1 MTVYPKVC
9 KKKSIPP
16 ENIISNQS
24 LYFGDVY
31 RQPKRKR
38 CFSKDKYNI
47 DNDEIN
53 NKSIHEYFPKTT
65 AQEKISNFL
74 FSNKKA
80 NNLNNN
86 KEDESQNNS
95 SFYSTISSNSN
106 SSNDNIKNNSITSNR
121 EKEKEKEKLNIFS
134 PKNNYKNKNI
144 RKSYYQRL
152 LNTNISKLNK
162 EIIKN
167 NTLFIFDWD
176 DTLFFTT
183 HLNPSKNNTFFYES
197 NTEKRLMNA
206 IEFYVSEILNKAL
219 SKGTVLIITNSSDGW
234 VHACAKF
241 YYPNLL
247 PILDKIKIIS
257 ARELYQDVY
266 PAEPI
271 TWKVKTFNDLKKKFN
286 FEKCMVSNI
295 ICIGDDNSEIIAA
308 KKLGESF
315 ENCLVKT
322 IKFRDKPNLTDLIK
336 QIILIN
342 EQILRVYNY
351 PKSLTIQVDKK
362 KNPNK

>member
-1 MTVYPKVC
+1 MGNFFYGNQSSDINPV
-9 KKKSIPP
+9 
-16 ENIISNQS
+16 SNRS

-31 RQPKRKR
+31 REPRRKR
-38 CFSKDKYNI
+38 YFSKDKLNSEK
-47 DNDEIN
+47 DIN
-53 NKSIHEYFPKTT
+53 KKSIHSYFSKDVT
-65 AQEKISNFL
+65 KRNISTYL
-74 FSNKKA
+74 HSNKYR
-80 NNLNNN
+80 NYNNN
-86 KEDESQNNS
+86 KEEDFQNNNS
-95 SFYSTISSNSN
+95 SISTISSNS
-106 SSNDNIKNNSITSNR
+106 SNDE
-121 EKEKEKEKLNIFS
+121 EKKIIGSTNKENYLKMLS
-134 PKNNYKNKNI
+134 PKNNNNNF

-152 LNTNISKLNK
+152 INKNIDNFNK
-162 EIIKN
+162 EILKN

-183 HLNPSKNNTFFYES
+183 HINPSKNSSFFYES
-197 NTEKRLMNA
+197 KTEKRLMNT
-206 IEFYVSEILNKAL
+206 IEYYVSEILNKAL

-241 YYPNLL
+241 YYPNLI

-257 ARELYQDVY
+257 SRELYQSEY

-271 TWKVKTFNDLKKKFN
+271 IWKEKTFNDLKYKFN
-286 FEKCMVSNI
+286 FEKCSVSII
-295 ICIGDDNSEIIAA
+295 ICIGNNNSEIIAA
-308 KKLGESF
+308 KKLGENF

-322 IKFRDKPNLTDLIK
+322 IKFRENPNLTDLIK

-351 PKSLTIQVDKK
+351 PKSLTIQVNKK